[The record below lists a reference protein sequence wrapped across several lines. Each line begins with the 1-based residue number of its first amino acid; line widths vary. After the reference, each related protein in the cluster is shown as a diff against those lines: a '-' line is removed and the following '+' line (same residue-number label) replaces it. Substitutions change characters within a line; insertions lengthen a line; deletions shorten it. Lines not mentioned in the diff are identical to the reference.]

1 MGESFL
7 TRRGSGGG
15 KEQEITFNNTPMV
28 LTKTLSNA
36 LSLERYNMAVA
47 SDDEYIAFLC
57 GEDSSGNAVSNI
69 DIFSRSGQHYVAYW
83 PEQWTDMAAVIA
95 NNWLIGICG
104 RGNNYTGTKIVQ
116 KWHMNDAIYNNGQPV
131 NMTTI
136 TPYAPLY
143 GACAARF
150 DAGIAVGGGLIENG
164 AGYDSMW
171 QYSFLN
177 QNNVNN
183 NAGYQ
188 YLDVGLPHGRGF
200 STMGKV
206 TSTCAMMCGGVDRY
220 LNVLYADTD
229 VIARN
234 VTGAVTVSRGA
245 DLAVAQ
251 HKATQANIYTQG
263 RTYLLVGL
271 GLTLPVSEGNMF
283 RPSLVVPNIDVYASN
298 TNSHAQRPDGKYS
311 TFTLPLD
318 VSPMCAAA
326 LGFGD
331 CVLYVVGY
339 MNGKTKGYLV
349 QLEPLRITTI
359 NFNFRSGAFT
369 AGVIGNDV
377 GFIAGGTKNGQFSRD
392 VEMIQ
397 LLRNVP
403 IYPGMKYKVGS
414 MASEETSD
422 ILTLHPLNDEIKLS
436 GYMKL

>member
-47 SDDEYIAFLC
+47 SDDKYIAFLC

-83 PEQWTDMAAVIA
+83 PEQWTDMAAAIT
-95 NNWLIGICG
+95 NNWLIGLCG
-104 RGNNYTGTKIVQ
+104 RGNNYTGTRIIK
-116 KWHMNDAIYNNGQPV
+116 KWHMNDAIRNNGQPV

-136 TPYAPLY
+136 TNYAPLY

-150 DAGIAVGGGLIENG
+150 ADGIAAFGGLIETG
-164 AGYDSMW
+164 EGYNDIRI
-171 QYSFLN
+171 YSFLN

-183 NAGYQ
+183 NAGFQ
-188 YLDVGLPHGRGF
+188 NVLRANRARGF
-200 STMGKV
+200 ATMGKI
-206 TSTCAMMCGGVDRY
+206 TSTCVMMCGGVDRAQ
-220 LNVLYADTD
+220 NVLYADTD
-229 VIARN
+229 I
-234 VTGAVTVSRGA
+234 VTKSVNGGFALSIGEN
-245 DLAVAQ
+245 LSVAQ
-251 HKATQANIYTQG
+251 HKATQANIYTKG

-283 RPSLVVPNIDVYASN
+283 RPSLVVPNIDVYASS
-298 TNSHAQRPDGKYS
+298 TNSVSQLPNGKYS

-339 MNGKTKGYLV
+339 MNGTTKGYLV

-359 NFNFRSGAFT
+359 DFNFRSGAFT